1 MAKERP
7 RRRGDGSVYKR
18 ADGRYSGFITL
29 EDHKRK
35 YFYGKTEREVERKIR
50 AAQRELELGTLAT
63 GPEQTVKQF
72 LEYWI
77 EDVRKS
83 QLRLGSYE
91 LYRRVIRVHIIPALG
106 HLKLQRLTP
115 QHIQRFYAEKQRTGT
130 SPKSIRTIHNV
141 LHKALEHA
149 RRLRLVGMNASTGAD
164 LPRVDTPEGKTLS
177 PEQAHRLIDAANKE
191 WMHSMLIVALA
202 TGMREGELLGLHWED
217 VHLDEGYLEVKWAVS
232 YVSPHGFVLGEPKTK
247 SGRRTIMLAPFVRE
261 VLREH
266 RVTQERERVQRGWR
280 EDTGLVFPNNNGM
293 FLSPS
298 TLRARFYALL
308 RRAGLPSMHFHELRH
323 SAATLLLSMGIPM
336 KTVQAILGH
345 ATYTITANIYGH
357 VVQDMHEEAANA
369 MERFLRRDELSN

>member
-50 AAQRELELGTLAT
+50 AAQRELEQGTLAT

-91 LYRRVIRVHIIPALG
+91 LYRSVIHVHIIPALG
-106 HLKLQRLTP
+106 HLKLRRLTP

-130 SPKSIRTIHNV
+130 SPNRIRTIHNV

-177 PEQAHRLIDAANKE
+177 PEQAHRLIAAANKE
-191 WMHSMLIVALA
+191 WMRSMLIVALA
-202 TGMREGELLGLHWED
+202 TGMREGELLGLHWEE
-217 VHLDEGYLEVKWAVS
+217 VYLDEGYLEVKWAVS
-232 YVSPHGFVLGEPKTK
+232 YVSSHGFVLGEPKTK
-247 SGRRTIMLAPFVRE
+247 SGRRTITLAPFVRE
-261 VLREH
+261 VLHEH
-266 RVTQERERVQRGWR
+266 RVAQVRERVQRGWK
-280 EDTGLVFPNNNGM
+280 EDTGLVFPNNNGK

-298 TLRARFYALL
+298 TPRTRFYALL
-308 RRAGLPSMHFHELRH
+308 RRAGLPRMHFHELRH

-357 VVQDMHEEAANA
+357 VTRDMHEEAANA